1 MQRNVIYQGKI
12 LTLVTL
18 DNRWEVVE
26 HADAICVLALRGDEV
41 LGVRQ
46 HRPAIGRD
54 TWELPA
60 GLLGPGETPIEAA
73 RRELAEEA
81 QLTGTLTLLTQSYTS
96 PGFCQEKLYLFEA
109 TELSATSGR
118 PDDGE
123 EVTVEW
129 RKLRKTWHEI
139 ACGILATSAPTTL
152 GLAIALARRG
162 GYERPVQPRGA

>member
-26 HADAICVLALRGDEV
+26 HADAVCVLALRGDEV

-60 GLLGPGETPIEAA
+60 GLIDPGETPLEAA

-81 QLTGTLTLLTQSYTS
+81 QLSGIMTLLSQVYTS

-109 TELSATSGR
+109 AELSAVPGR
-118 PDDGE
+118 LDDGE
-123 EVTVEW
+123 EVAVEW
-129 RKLRKTWHEI
+129 RRLRETWHEI
-139 ACGILATSAPTTL
+139 ARGDLATSAPTTL
-152 GLAIALARRG
+152 GLAIALAQRG
-162 GYERPVQPRGA
+162 WL

>member
-1 MQRNVIYQGKI
+1 MQRNVIYQGEI

-26 HADAICVLALRGDEV
+26 HADAICVLALRSDEV

-46 HRPAIGRD
+46 HRPAIGCD

-60 GLLGPGETPIEAA
+60 GLIDPGETPLEAA

-81 QLTGTLTLLTQSYTS
+81 QLTGVLTLLTQVYTS
-96 PGFCQEKLYLFEA
+96 PGFCQERLYLFEA
-109 TELSATSGR
+109 SELSAASPR
-118 PDDGE
+118 PDAGG

-139 ACGILATSAPTTL
+139 ARGNLATSAPTAL
-152 GLAIALARRG
+152 GLAVALARRG
-162 GYERPVQPRGA
+162 WL

>member
-18 DNRWEVVE
+18 DQRWEVVE
-26 HADAICVLALRGDEV
+26 HADAVCILALRGDEV

-46 HRPAIGRD
+46 HRPAIGYD

-60 GLLGPGETPIEAA
+60 GLIDPGETPVEAA

-81 QLTGTLTLLTQSYTS
+81 QLSGRLKLLTQVYTS

-109 TELSATSGR
+109 SELSAALGH

-123 EVTVEW
+123 EVAVEW
-129 RKLRKTWHEI
+129 RELRQTWQDI
-139 ACGILATSAPTTL
+139 AGGVLATSAPTTL
-152 GLAIALARRG
+152 GLAVALARRG
-162 GYERPVQPRGA
+162 WL